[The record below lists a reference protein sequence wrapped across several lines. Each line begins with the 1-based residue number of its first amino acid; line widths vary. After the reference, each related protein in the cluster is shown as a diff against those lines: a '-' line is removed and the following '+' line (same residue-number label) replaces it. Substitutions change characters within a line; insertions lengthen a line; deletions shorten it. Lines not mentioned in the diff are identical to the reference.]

1 MTNKQ
6 RQDIQPGKM
15 IRVNIESIPQI
26 SDVLHTVSGKSVL
39 VTPQGSGS
47 RSLLPDTDDEQLLL
61 LNLERLQEIVK
72 LAPADFYIRC
82 QAGLTLSDL
91 YRELDAVSLHFPF
104 LAPDMPGTVGGM
116 VACGQLQK
124 GEKSHNISRW
134 VLSVNAILASGQ
146 EIRAGAVTFKSVA
159 GYDLP
164 KLFCGSFGTLGVITE
179 VALRLYPKGADPFGK
194 DLLPV
199 PTRIPRLQSNFTQ
212 NDAANATERIARKI
226 KRSLDPDGIF
236 PVIEGWNKGPITA

>member
-1 MTNKQ
+1 MTDKQ
-6 RQDIQPGKM
+6 RQDTQPGKM
-15 IRVNIESIPQI
+15 IRVNIESTPQV

-39 VTPQGSGS
+39 VLPQGSGS
-47 RSLLPDTDDEQLLL
+47 RSIHPDTEDKQLLL
-61 LNLERLQEIVK
+61 LSLERLQDIVK

-82 QAGLTLSDL
+82 QAGLKLSDL

-104 LAPDMPGTVGGM
+104 LRADTSGTVGGM
-116 VACGQLQK
+116 VATGQLSTGK
-124 GEKSHNISRW
+124 TSYNISRW
-134 VLSVNAILASGQ
+134 VLSVNVILASGQ

-164 KLFCGSFGTLGVITE
+164 KLFCGSFGTLGVMTE
-179 VALRLYPKGADPFGK
+179 MALRLYPKGADPFGK

-199 PTRIPRLQSNFTQ
+199 PTRTPLLRSTYT
-212 NDAANATERIARKI
+212 AADPTEAAERIARKI

-236 PVIEGWNKGPITA
+236 PVIDGWNKGPITA

>member
-1 MTNKQ
+1 MTDKP
-6 RQDIQPGKM
+6 RQEIQPGKM
-15 IRVNIESIPQI
+15 IRVNIDSIPQV

-39 VTPQGSGS
+39 VMPQGSGS
-47 RSLLPDTDDEQLLL
+47 RSILADTDDKQLLL
-61 LNLERLQEIVK
+61 LSLERLQKILK
-72 LAPADFYIRC
+72 LAPADFYVRC
-82 QAGLTLSDL
+82 QAGVKLSDL

-104 LAPDMPGTVGGM
+104 LAADVPGTVGGM
-116 VACGQLQK
+116 VACGQLPK

-164 KLFCGSFGTLGVITE
+164 KLFCGSFGTLGIITE

-199 PTRIPRLQSNFTQ
+199 PTRIPRLRSTFSE
-212 NDAANATERIARKI
+212 NDPANATERIARKI

-236 PVIEGWNKGPITA
+236 PVIDGWNKGPITA